1 MRQLWQRRHAHV
13 QVFRSTPQEGFAQT
27 RSPRLF
33 ILDEPHND
41 CRQCGAPHM
50 PSLVHTTAG
59 LVERACGW
67 QLGLELYSSTAR
79 YGKSSYSSAG
89 LVRAS
94 DDELT
99 MQPCSIQFVFLGKV
113 IFCRACTAE
122 KPRMMACDYEKQSL
136 AAEAVAWMP
145 IDVPMKGLSAKP
157 LQRSLRRHPQRCNGQ
172 LRSAHASRASRAVP
186 SPCSAKWCAPR
197 CSQLIRQWHYCGIT
211 DVRRLS

>member
-1 MRQLWQRRHAHV
+1 
-13 QVFRSTPQEGFAQT
+13 
-27 RSPRLF
+27 
-33 ILDEPHND
+33 
-41 CRQCGAPHM
+41 
-50 PSLVHTTAG
+50 
-59 LVERACGW
+59 
-67 QLGLELYSSTAR
+67 
-79 YGKSSYSSAG
+79 
-89 LVRAS
+89 
-94 DDELT
+94 

-197 CSQLIRQWHYCGIT
+197 CSQLIRQRQPPHYRDVAWREADVRTCGIT

>member
-1 MRQLWQRRHAHV
+1 
-13 QVFRSTPQEGFAQT
+13 
-27 RSPRLF
+27 
-33 ILDEPHND
+33 
-41 CRQCGAPHM
+41 M